1 MPSISEQVSAIE
13 MTASRARDGRETAA
27 AVRRPPGRSGP
38 LLAVVLF
45 DGGLDEWPVTRLKRA
60 VLNQPLPA
68 FFLAEGYVIV
78 QATYRSRSED
88 SEPE

>member
-1 MPSISEQVSAIE
+1 
-13 MTASRARDGRETAA
+13 
-27 AVRRPPGRSGP
+27 
-38 LLAVVLF
+38 
-45 DGGLDEWPVTRLKRA
+45 LKRA

-88 SEPE
+88 PQSPKTVWDVVAMVEHIKQLPVSIPGAS